1 MENKLHWD
9 ILDQKRK
16 DLLPLLKSFKKD
28 FYLAGGTA
36 LALQLGHRDSID
48 FDFFTSKSF
57 STENLFRQV
66 ELIFTKHQLTKTQE
80 EKDTLT
86 IVVDDK
92 IKISFFSY
100 PYSLINPLLDEENFQ
115 MASLE
120 DVGAMK
126 LSAITS
132 RSILKD
138 YVDLYFILHQIEL
151 DTLLAVTKKKFP
163 TIDVNPILKSLVYF
177 EDIQEEPIL
186 FKHNN
191 DTSLGT
197 IRSYL
202 DNKVKN
208 YLAEVNKK

>member
-1 MENKLHWD
+1 MDNKLHWD

-48 FDFFTSKSF
+48 FDFFASKSF

-66 ELIFTKHQLTKTQE
+66 ELVFTERELTKTQE

-86 IVVDDK
+86 VVVDGK
-92 IKISFFSY
+92 IKISFFAY
-100 PYSLINPLLDEENFQ
+100 PYRLIKSLLEEENFQ

-120 DVGAMK
+120 DIGAMK

-132 RSILKD
+132 RSVLKD
-138 YVDLYFILHQIEL
+138 YVDLYFILHQIKL
-151 DTLLAVTKKKFP
+151 DTLLTVTKDKFP
-163 TIDVNPILKSLVYF
+163 TMDVNPILKSLVYF

-186 FKHNN
+186 FKNN
-191 DTSLGT
+191 DSIDLETVKSYLGT
-197 IRSYL
+197 
-202 DNKVKN
+202 KVKD
-208 YLAEVNKK
+208 YLAEANKK